1 MALTSYGLNS
11 PETVK
16 LWSRKLAREALKATY
31 IQKFIGKGKDS
42 LIQVKSDTQKG
53 PGDRVRTILRMQ
65 LTGDGVQGDGTLEG
79 NEEDLTTYTD
89 DVVINQMRHAVRSG
103 GKMSEQRIPF
113 SVRAEAM
120 DGLKDWFA
128 ERMDTSFFNQI
139 CGYTPQTDTLFTGN
153 NAVIAPSASR
163 HMWADNNSNDESLTT
178 YADDKM
184 TLDLIDKAVEK
195 AETATPLIRP
205 IMIGGE
211 KHYVMFLHTYQAT
224 DLRISASAT
233 GYSGQWAD
241 IQKAAMQGGQISKNP
256 IFTGALGMY
265 NNVILHKSTRVTKG
279 VNSSTGAAE
288 DNVRRAVL
296 CGAQACGMGFGQG
309 HSANQYSW
317 KEELFDYE
325 NQLGVSG
332 GCISGLKKHSYAVD
346 GTATDFGTIVVS
358 TYASLTRS

>member
-1 MALTSYGLNS
+1 MALTTYGAND
-11 PETVK
+11 PEAVK
-16 LWSRKLAREALKATY
+16 LWSRKLAHEALKATY

-42 LIQVKSDTQKG
+42 LIQVRDDTSKG
-53 PGDRVRTILRMQ
+53 AGDRVRSILRMQ

-89 DVVINQMRHAVRSG
+89 DVLINQIRHAVRSG

-113 SVRAEAM
+113 SVRSEAM

-128 ERMDTSFFNQI
+128 DRMDTAFFNHI
-139 CGYTPQTDTLFTGN
+139 CGFTPQTNTLFTFN
-153 NAVIAPSASR
+153 NDVIAPSASR
-163 HMWADNNSNDESLTT
+163 IIRADNNSTDQALTT

-184 TLDLIDKAVEK
+184 TLDLIDKAVEQ
-195 AETATPLIRP
+195 AEEASPQIRP

-224 DLRISASAT
+224 DLRLNSST
-233 GYSGQWAD
+233 GQWQD
-241 IQKAAMQGGQISKNP
+241 IQKAAMQGGKVSKNP

-265 NNVILHKSTRVTKG
+265 NNVILHKATRVTKG

-296 CGAQACGMGFGQG
+296 CGAQACGMAYGKG
-309 HSANQYSW
+309 HSANKYSW
-317 KEELFDYE
+317 REELFDFG
-325 NQLGVSG
+325 NQLGVAA
-332 GCISGLKKHSYAVD
+332 GCIGGLKKHVYNSV
-346 GTATDFGTIVVS
+346 DFGTIVVS
-358 TYASLTRS
+358 TYATATHA